1 MEWKCVETIDGETIK
16 FSLRP
21 VPPFRLDLT
30 AWALRRRLHNAVDH
44 WEGDTYWRVLVIRNQ
59 AVRVAVQQRGT
70 MLEVTVTGA
79 GLRASTQAEVSAAL
93 ERLLGFRTDLR
104 RFYKVAAG
112 ETRLNRLAQ
121 RFMGLKPPR
130 FPTLFEALVNGIS
143 CQQLSLT
150 VGITV
155 MNRLG
160 AHCWLAFHADAHAFP
175 RPEDLA
181 RADLT
186 ELRALGYSRQKGR
199 ALTEVSQAI
208 ADGRLDLEPIES
220 LEDEPAMERLL
231 QLRGVG
237 RWTAEYALLRGLG
250 RTHVFPGDD
259 VGARQNL
266 RRWLHLRR
274 PLNYQGVDQVLSRW
288 RPFGGLIYFHLL
300 LDRLDEAGHLA

>member
-1 MEWKCVETIDGETIK
+1 MSKQLTFSID
-16 FSLRP
+16 P
-21 VPPFRLDLT
+21 APPFRLDLT
-30 AWALRRRLHNAVDH
+30 AWTVRRRLHNAVDH

-59 AVRVAVQQRGT
+59 ALRVAVRQRGT

-79 GLRASTQAEVSAAL
+79 GLRASTQAEVNSAL
-93 ERLLGFRTDLR
+93 ERLLGLRTDLGQ
-104 RFYKVAAG
+104 FYKFAASD
-112 ETRLNRLAQ
+112 TRLNRLAQ
-121 RFMGLKPPR
+121 RFLGLKPPR

-150 VGITV
+150 VGITI
-155 MNRLG
+155 MNRLV
-160 AHCWLAFHADAHAFP
+160 AHCGLAFHADGHAFP

-181 RADLT
+181 KVDIT

-199 ALTEVSQAI
+199 ALIELSQAT

-274 PLNYQGVDQVLSRW
+274 PLTYQGVQEVLSRW
-288 RPFGGLIYFHLL
+288 RPYGGLIYFHLL

>member
-1 MEWKCVETIDGETIK
+1 MAKQIR
-16 FSLRP
+16 FALRP
-21 VPPFRLDLT
+21 VSPFRLDLT

-59 AVRVAVQQRGT
+59 AVRVAVRQRGT

-93 ERLLGFRTDLR
+93 DRLLGLRTDLR
-104 RFYKVAAG
+104 QFYKVAAR

-155 MNRLG
+155 MNRLV
-160 AHCWLAFHADAHAFP
+160 AHCGLAFSADAHAFP

-181 RADLT
+181 QADVT
-186 ELRALGYSRQKGR
+186 ELRAMGYSRQKGR
-199 ALTEVSQAI
+199 ALSEVSQAT
-208 ADGRLDLEPIES
+208 ADGRFDLEPIES

-274 PLNYQGVDQVLSRW
+274 TLNYQGVDQVLSRW
-288 RPFGGLIYFHLL
+288 KPYGGLIYFHLL
-300 LDRLDEAGHLA
+300 LDRLDEAGRLT

>member
-1 MEWKCVETIDGETIK
+1 MAKQII
-16 FSLRP
+16 FSLDP
-21 VPPFRLDLT
+21 VLPFRLDLT
-30 AWALRRRLHNAVDH
+30 AWALRRRLINAVDH
-44 WEGDTYWRVLVIRNQ
+44 WEGDTYWRILVIRSRP
-59 AVRVAVQQRGT
+59 VRVAVRQRGT

-79 GLRASTQAEVSAAL
+79 GLRASTQSEVSAAL
-93 ERLLGFRTDLR
+93 ERLLGLQANLR
-104 RFYKVAAG
+104 QFYEFAAG
-112 ETRLNRLAQ
+112 DQRLNRLAQ

-155 MNRLG
+155 MNRLV
-160 AHCWLAFHADAHAFP
+160 AHYGLAFDADARAYAFP

-181 RADLT
+181 RADLI

-199 ALTEVSQAI
+199 ALCEMSQA
-208 ADGRLDLEPIES
+208 AAVGRLDLEPVES
-220 LEDEPAMERLL
+220 LGDEPAVERLL

-266 RRWLHLRR
+266 GRWLHLRR
-274 PLNYQGVDQVLSRW
+274 PLDYQGVHQVLSRW
-288 RPFGGLIYFHLL
+288 RAYGGLIYFHLL